1 MITGFKE
8 VLASTYFCI
17 IVFVLITITGCT
29 TSRYSMEH
37 DVGPKGEFD
46 ASLVPDA
53 VPIWEPLSPQGNK
66 SPYIVRGKEYQV
78 MDRIEGYSEEG
89 VASWY
94 GLKFHGE
101 LTSNGEVYNIYEMS
115 AAHKSLPLPSFVRVT
130 NLDNNLSVVVR
141 VNDRGPFYSDRI
153 IDLSYAA
160 AKKLGYDKKGTAK
173 VKLDVISPERKNGD
187 NAQYQFDR
195 LAIFV
200 QIGAFGNKASAQN
213 LSDQAASLAGN
224 YDSFVVKASNHA
236 KTLYRVRVGPFQDR
250 AHAEQI
256 VDRFED
262 KGVGQPVIIT
272 RALSAKDR

>member
-1 MITGFKE
+1 MIKSFKE
-8 VLASTYFCI
+8 VLASTCLLV
-17 IVFVLITITGCT
+17 IVFVLLTITGCT
-29 TSRYSMEH
+29 ASRYSMEN
-37 DVGPKGEFD
+37 DIGPKGEFD

-53 VPIWEPLSPQGNK
+53 VPIWEPLSHQGNK
-66 SPYIVRGKEYQV
+66 SPYIVRGKEYHV

-160 AKKLGYDKKGTAK
+160 AKKLGYDQKGTAK
-173 VKLDVISPERKNGD
+173 VKLDVISPERKFEGD
-187 NAQYQFDR
+187 AKHQSDR

-200 QIGAFGNKASAQN
+200 QVGAFGNKTSAQN
-213 LSDQAASLAGN
+213 MSKLAANFAGS

-236 KTLYRVRVGPFQDR
+236 KTLYRVRVGPVPDKAR
-250 AHAEQI
+250 AEQI
-256 VDRFED
+256 VERFKD
-262 KGVGQPVIIT
+262 KGLGQPVIIT
-272 RALSAKDR
+272 RALSAKDL